1 MINKLL
7 FIIILFFIFLIIY
20 NIRNRE
26 KFISVDNIKN
36 IKDAKIKLNLGENNV
51 PEEKG
56 SPGIGGEK
64 GQDGEIGDDGDDGAI
79 GVQGPP
85 GNNGKSYGELVFK
98 KDGVEI
104 DRLYNYHKGEKQE
117 GTHISVPEGIQ
128 GMTGLLGPI
137 QFINHKEEIIG
148 EYYPSDE
155 NAQLIDPIIVYVPK
169 GIKGKVGKNG
179 ENTEHPQG
187 VQGKQGEQG
196 IPGYKGPLGESAQ
209 ILLSEKGKE
218 GGNANWCD
226 DSDNTERQTGD
237 DNFSRVTIE
246 EQICFIDSQKCEGE
260 GDSGT
265 IIEPSCLNSELLD
278 MLINREYYIK
288 LIKQRKYRILRQLC
302 KLEYPNDY
310 KLEKNPSDTQLKVE
324 LGNRLIDI
332 YLYLFYYD
340 NIKEDGI
347 NIKIL
352 YDDYDNSEQELEK
365 IDSDRKAAY
374 NKDIRITRIKENNTL
389 MISLYP
395 DYPEPGENID
405 DETPYYK
412 VNRKICPDKFHPPPE
427 CGPGQYLLNNCSC
440 ENITPCG
447 NNFYILEEATS
458 TSDNV
463 CTQCTVTLSTID
475 RSKQIIKNDK
485 QCKSNGREDG
495 TAETCAPGTRPN
507 PNNDNCIKNECNCD
521 EGGSEA
527 TGVACTTNGAN
538 ICGTCDAGYY
548 LHQGTKAC
556 LKCPYTHS
564 CAGGTETQQP
574 CPKGQTSRDSD
585 GITCAEEAKEEQ
597 TLNLIINKNKE
608 QKKLFANQVQT
619 KLSEWSDWNDKIVGF
634 KILPG
639 SNISFYQNYN
649 FKGKCFVISGGD
661 AEAENKDSTRNFMEK
676 TWKNSGISSFK
687 NDYKDPECNI
697 LNSDIASAYLQG
709 KYDGGFGWS
718 WAGWQRAGILGGFG
732 VI

>member
-98 KDGVEI
+98 KDDVEI
-104 DRLYNYHKGEKQE
+104 DRLYNYHKGEKHRE
-117 GTHISVPEGIQ
+117 TTIEVPEGKQ

-226 DSDNTERQTGD
+226 DLDNTERQTGD

-260 GDSGT
+260 EDTET

-288 LIKQRKYRILRQLC
+288 LIKQRKNRILNQLC

-310 KLEKNPSDTQLKVE
+310 KLEKNPADTQLKVE

-347 NIKIL
+347 DIKIL

-395 DYPEPGENID
+395 DYAEPGENID

-412 VNRKICPDKFHPPPE
+412 VNREICPDKFHPPE

-485 QCKSNGREDG
+485 RCKSDGREDG

-507 PNNDNCIKNECNCD
+507 PNNTDCIINVCDCN
-521 EGGSEA
+521 EGGKAA
-527 TGVACTTNGAN
+527 TGVECTTNGAN

-585 GITCAEEAKEEQ
+585 GITCAEEAKEE
-597 TLNLIINKNKE
+597 TLNSITSRNNQTNKLLPGQHEK
-608 QKKLFANQVQT
+608 
-619 KLSEWSDWNDKIVGF
+619 KLSEWLGGIYNDEIVGF
-634 KILPG
+634 NVLPG
-639 SNISFYQNYN
+639 SSISFYQNYN
-649 FKGKCFVISGGD
+649 FKGKCFVITGD
-661 AEAENKDSTRNFMEK
+661 TTVDVKNADQTTDYFND
-676 TWKNSGISSFK
+676 TWRCSGISSFR
-687 NDYKDPECNI
+687 NDYFDNDCYALDKNTMQTLLKERK
-697 LNSDIASAYLQG
+697 YLIDQQI
-709 KYDGGFGWS
+709 KYC
-718 WAGWQRAGILGGFG
+718 
-732 VI
+732 

>member
-36 IKDAKIKLNLGENNV
+36 IKDAKIKLNLGENNI

-64 GQDGEIGDDGDDGAI
+64 GQDGEIGYDGDDGAI

-98 KDGVEI
+98 KNGEEI
-104 DRLYNYHKGEKQE
+104 DRLYNYHKGQTQQE
-117 GTHISVPEGIQ
+117 TIIEVPEGKQ

-155 NAQLIDPIIVYVPK
+155 KAQLIDPIIVYVPK
-169 GIKGKVGKNG
+169 GIKGEVGDNG
-179 ENTEHPQG
+179 ENTEHPKG
-187 VQGKQGEQG
+187 VQGKEGEQG
-196 IPGYKGPLGESAQ
+196 IPGYKGPLGLPAEK
-209 ILLSEKGKE
+209 LLSEKGDE

-226 DSDNTERQTGD
+226 DSDNAERQTGD

-260 GDSGT
+260 EDTET
-265 IIEPSCLNSELLD
+265 IIEPSCINSELLD
-278 MLINREYYIK
+278 MLINRAYYIK
-288 LIKQRKYRILRQLC
+288 LIKQRKNRILNQLC

-310 KLEKNPSDTQLKVE
+310 KLEKNPADTQLKVE

-347 NIKIL
+347 DIKIL

-395 DYPEPGENID
+395 DYAEPGENID

-412 VNRKICPDKFHPPPE
+412 VNREICPDKFHPPE

-447 NNFYILEEATS
+447 NNFYILEKATP

-475 RSKQIIKNDK
+475 RSKQIIREAN
-485 QCKSNGREDG
+485 QCKSNGTADG

-507 PNNDNCIKNECNCD
+507 PNNTDCIINVCDCN
-521 EGGSEA
+521 EGGEAA
-527 TGVACTTNGAN
+527 TGVECTTNGAN

-619 KLSEWSDWNDKIVGF
+619 KLSEWSDWDDKIAGF

>member
-85 GNNGKSYGELVFK
+85 GNNGKSYGELVFT

-117 GTHISVPEGIQ
+117 ETHISVPEGIQ

-169 GIKGKVGKNG
+169 GIKGKVGENG

-196 IPGYKGPLGESAQ
+196 IPGYKGPLGKPAAL
-209 ILLSEKGKE
+209 LLSEKGKE

-226 DSDNTERQTGD
+226 DSDNTELQTGD

-246 EQICFIDSQKCEGE
+246 EQICFIDSQECEGE
-260 GDSGT
+260 EDTET
-265 IIEPSCLNSELLD
+265 IIEPSCINSELLD
-278 MLINREYYIK
+278 MLINRAYYIK
-288 LIKQRKYRILRQLC
+288 LIKQRKNRILNQLC

-310 KLEKNPSDTQLKVE
+310 KLEKNPADTQLKVE

-347 NIKIL
+347 DIKIL
-352 YDDYDNSEQELEK
+352 YDDYDYIIPQKELEK

-374 NKDIRITRIKENNTL
+374 NKDIRITTIIEIKENNTRI
-389 MISLYP
+389 MISLS
-395 DYPEPGENID
+395 DYAEPGENID

-412 VNRKICPDKFHPPPE
+412 VNREICPDKFHPPE

-447 NNFYILEEATS
+447 NNFYISTPATD

-475 RSKQIIKNDK
+475 RSKQIIKEAN
-485 QCKSNGREDG
+485 QCKSNGTTDG
-495 TAETCAPGTRPN
+495 TAETCGPGSRPN
-507 PNNDNCIKNECNCD
+507 PNNTDCIENKCNCH
-521 EGGSEA
+521 EGGNPA
-527 TGVACTTNGAN
+527 TGAECTTDGAN
-538 ICGTCDAGYY
+538 ICASCSAGYY
-548 LHQGTKAC
+548 LHLGTKAC

-564 CAGGTETQQP
+564 CAGEKEPSQP
-574 CPKGQTSRDSD
+574 CPKGQTSRESD
-585 GITCAEEAKEEQ
+585 GITCAEEAKEGEEN
-597 TLNLIINKNKE
+597 LNSIIHYNKME
-608 QKKLFANQVQT
+608 KKLLPGQHEE
-619 KLSEWSDWNDKIVGF
+619 KLGDWEGGYYNDKITNFDV
-634 KILPG
+634 KPG
-639 SNISFYQNYN
+639 SHITFYQNYKY
-649 FKGKCFVISGGD
+649 KGKCFVIAGGD
-661 AEAENKDSTRNFMEK
+661 TGALDATK
-676 TWKNSGISSFK
+676 TKKYFDNTWQISGISSFR
-687 NDYKDPECNI
+687 NDFNDPECKIVNTE
-697 LNSDIASAYLQG
+697 IAKERLKWWHEY
-709 KYDGGFGWS
+709 KP
-718 WAGWQRAGILGGFG
+718 
-732 VI
+732 